1 VEVVLDAS
9 ATTASKLVTCH
20 AIAPSPRSSVAATA
34 MRRAISL
41 ASARS
46 PLTGLVSNAGTVSSL
61 VMVLVAVPI
70 HPLSLAM
77 AVGATMV
84 ATLVL
89 PLEDGLIEEAMRL
102 SLARPLAIGLTRL
115 PPPQTVTLGVTLVPL
130 QAGRYPQQLSM
141 LMVPLQHGNCR
152 RHEPFV
158 Y

>member
-1 VEVVLDAS
+1 
-9 ATTASKLVTCH
+9 
-20 AIAPSPRSSVAATA
+20 
-34 MRRAISL
+34 
-41 ASARS
+41 
-46 PLTGLVSNAGTVSSL
+46 
-61 VMVLVAVPI
+61 MVLVAVPI
-70 HPLSLAM
+70 HPLSLPM

-130 QAGRYPQQLSM
+130 QAGRYLQQLSM

>member
-1 VEVVLDAS
+1 VS

-20 AIAPSPRSSVAATA
+20 AIAPSPRSCVAATA

-46 PLTGLVSNAGTVSSL
+46 PLTGLVSNAGTV
-61 VMVLVAVPI
+61 PI
-70 HPLSLAM
+70 HPLSLPM

-130 QAGRYPQQLSM
+130 QAGRYLQQLSM